1 MGLSHLE
8 PHILFSKHVFFHIYY
23 ASNVSWGEVVR
34 LFCIMGPF
42 KHLESICLY
51 FIYML
56 NKVLYDA
63 TFRRRVGLSG
73 GTTAQ
78 RKLICIVIL
87 LLLSSRGQLNSLCT
101 VLSALA
107 VRGKQ
112 KDCPLCFYS
121 HGWRLSRRLLS
132 QIILNKKATRGE
144 SFQLPSLSAPFTSIV
159 ALSQV
164 LSPEQ
169 GCYKNG

>member
-1 MGLSHLE
+1 
-8 PHILFSKHVFFHIYY
+8 
-23 ASNVSWGEVVR
+23 
-34 LFCIMGPF
+34 MGPF

-56 NKVLYDA
+56 NKVLYIFPLNTSADA

-107 VRGKQ
+107 VREKQ

-159 ALSQV
+159 APSQV